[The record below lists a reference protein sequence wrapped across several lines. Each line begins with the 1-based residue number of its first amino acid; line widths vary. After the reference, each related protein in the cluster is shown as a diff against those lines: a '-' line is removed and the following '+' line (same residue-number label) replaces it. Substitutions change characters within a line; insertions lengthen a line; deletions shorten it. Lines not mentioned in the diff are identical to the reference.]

1 MGSLVRVFYLSVY
14 SSELNSDELV
24 NEDFKIA
31 VDQREF
37 AHDRVELQIQMAE
50 KQTHSSKSEMT
61 VSKEIGQIRS
71 SYNDN
76 KLPQQ

>member
-1 MGSLVRVFYLSVY
+1 MFYLSVY
-14 SSELNSDELV
+14 PSELNSDELV

-37 AHDRVELQIQMAE
+37 AHDREELQIQMAE
-50 KQTHSSKSEMT
+50 KQTQSSKSEMT

-76 KLPQQ
+76 KLPQQYVLN